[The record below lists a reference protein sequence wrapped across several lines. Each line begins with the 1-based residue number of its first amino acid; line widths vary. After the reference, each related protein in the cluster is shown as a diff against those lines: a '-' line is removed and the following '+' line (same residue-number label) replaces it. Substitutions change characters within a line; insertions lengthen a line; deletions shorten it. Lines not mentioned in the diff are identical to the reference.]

1 MVQPHIKNF
10 YKALQTFNF
19 LRQTL
24 ANVHVL
30 SKPHLTLHLVCPVM
44 EYAAVAWD
52 PHQLNNIQALVTI
65 QHTYVQLA
73 AYLVMNDYNRYNS
86 SVSDMLHNLNW

>member
-1 MVQPHIKNF
+1 
-10 YKALQTFNF
+10 
-19 LRQTL
+19 
-24 ANVHVL
+24 
-30 SKPHLTLHLVCPVM
+30 M